1 MEQPKN
7 TRGQFAKKGNTER
20 QVRSIRL
27 TDEAWN
33 ILGEKAKQHQM
44 NRADFLEALTRNQV
58 DW

>member
-7 TRGQFAKKGNTER
+7 SKGQFAKKGNVER
-20 QVRSIRL
+20 KVRTVRL

-33 ILGEKAKQHQM
+33 ILEEKASQHQM

-58 DW
+58 NW